1 MEQLKTIPIHGKE
14 YVEVKTRVQ
23 YFRKNYPNGSIVTNV
38 LQQDSESITTQTKIF
53 IDDKLVSSGIA
64 HEDKNTSYINKTSF
78 IECCET
84 SSVGRALGF
93 FAIGIESSVDT
104 ADTIR
109 RAINQ
114 QEENK
119 KVEDL
124 LNYKAEQVGIQLFN
138 AINEDDEDSIKAIV
152 SEMRGDTQLTEK
164 VKAGLSVEHAEY
176 MEDRNER
183 MAEERKQK
191 SADKQA
197 KIKKAAKAF
206 AKKQKQTA

>member
-84 SSVGRALGF
+84 SSVGRALGLF
-93 FAIGIESSVDT
+93 GIGIEASVDT

-109 RAINQ
+109 RAIDEQNA
-114 QEENK
+114 NK

-124 LNYKAEQVGIQLFN
+124 LNYKAEQLGIQLFN
-138 AINEDDEDSIKAIV
+138 AINEDDEDSIAATV
-152 SEMRGDTQLTEK
+152 SEMRGDKTLAEK
-164 VKAGLSVEHAEY
+164 IYAGLSVEHAEY
-176 MEDRNER
+176 MDERKTR
-183 MAEERKQK
+183 MAEERKAK
-191 SADKQA
+191 SAEKAARNKQA
-197 KIKKAAKAF
+197 AEEYAASKSA
-206 AKKQKQTA
+206 

>member
-23 YFRKNYPNGSIVTNV
+23 YFRKNYPNGSIVTDV
-38 LQQDSESITTQTKIF
+38 LQQDNESITTQTKIF

-64 HEDKNTSYINKTSF
+64 HEDKNVSHINKTSF

-84 SSVGRALGF
+84 SSVGRALGMLG
-93 FAIGIESSVDT
+93 IGIESSVDT

-109 RAINQ
+109 RAIDQ
-114 QEENK
+114 QDASK

-124 LNYKAEQVGIQLFN
+124 LNYKAEQLGIQLFN

-152 SEMRGDTQLTEK
+152 SEMRGDQDLHNK

-183 MAEERKQK
+183 IAEERKAKKAEKAARNKQHAKEYAESK
-191 SADKQA
+191 SA
-197 KIKKAAKAF
+197 
-206 AKKQKQTA
+206 